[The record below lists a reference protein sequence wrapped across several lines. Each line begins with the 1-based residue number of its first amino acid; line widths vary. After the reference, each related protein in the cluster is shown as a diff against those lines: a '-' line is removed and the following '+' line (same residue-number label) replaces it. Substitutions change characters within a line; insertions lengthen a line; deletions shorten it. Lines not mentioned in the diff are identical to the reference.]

1 MKLTFL
7 HIVGYVTGI
16 LTFVAGFNPALA
28 AAVVGP
34 AGAPYVVPVIGGAGT
49 ALVFLHDVGVIPTPT
64 SSITNVAKVLPL
76 ILAVLVVVGSLS
88 ACATLGKLTTPAA
101 QPYVT
106 AAVDIAVAAAES
118 KGVTATQIN
127 AICKTALAA
136 DSGTAATLATVA
148 VVVNA
153 QLAKLNLP
161 AGDLVA
167 AQILEDALSVAIQAQ
182 VGADPNVAT
191 AQAAIADVL
200 SAAIAATG
208 G

>member
-1 MKLTFL
+1 MKLTFP
-7 HIVGYVTGI
+7 HIVGYIAGV
-16 LTFVAGFNPALA
+16 LTFVAGLNPALA

-34 AGAPYVVPVIGGAGT
+34 AGAPYVVPVIAGAG
-49 ALVFLHDVGVIPTPT
+49 AVLVFLHDVGVIPTPT
-64 SSITNVAKVLPL
+64 ITNAAKVLPL
-76 ILAVLVVVGSLS
+76 VLALSVVVGSLS
-88 ACATLGKLTTPAA
+88 ACATLVKLTTSAA

-106 AAVDIAVAAAES
+106 AAVEVAVAAAES
-118 KGVTATQIN
+118 KGIPAVQIN
-127 AICKTALAA
+127 EICKTALAA
-136 DSGTAATLATVA
+136 DSGTASTLATVG

-153 QLAKLNLP
+153 QLAKINLP

-182 VGADPNVAT
+182 VGANPNVAT

-200 SAAIAATG
+200 NAAIDATG